1 MLNPTFKKI
10 SLYSLGF
17 VALLTLTFALGH
29 RTIIPKLIPLNDLPA
44 PTGPYAV
51 GTQMFEWQDSSRD
64 EWFTQEQG
72 DKRRIVVQ
80 TWYPTEDSDAQ
91 PLPYLANP
99 NEWLPAL
106 SVVLQLP
113 QFLFNHLTDI
123 DTHSVLNAPLH
134 PKITKTPLILFSH
147 GIWGMRFQNTA
158 QFEALASRG
167 YIVLSVDHAYDA
179 SLTIFDDG
187 TIADFRSG
195 YEGELTADEFWA
207 LRNPQVKTR
216 VADIDFMINT
226 VAQKAAAQDPLWIA
240 ADLEHIGMFG
250 HSYGGATSVVAANQ
264 DPRIDATIALDGW
277 ILPVPPQVI
286 DQGINTPF
294 LFIGRETWPDALNY
308 QKLETLLNNSPKH
321 ESVFMAGTEHFD
333 FSDAPL
339 FSPFMQTVGLA
350 GTIPAQQLA
359 ADLEQRI
366 VGFFNTHLRG
376 L

>member
-1 MLNPTFKKI
+1 MLNPTVKKI

-17 VALLTLTFALGH
+17 IILLGVTFALGH
-29 RTIIPKLIPLNDLPA
+29 RSIMPILIPLNDLPA

-51 GTQMFEWQDSSRD
+51 GTQMFEWRDDSRD
-64 EWFTQEQG
+64 EWFTEEQG

-80 TWYPTEDSDAQ
+80 TWYPTQASDVK

-99 NEWLPAL
+99 DQWLPAL

-134 PKITKTPLILFSH
+134 PEVTQTPLVVFSH

-167 YIVLSVDHAYDA
+167 YIVLAVDHAYDA
-179 SLTIFDDG
+179 SLTIFNDG

-195 YEGELTADEFWA
+195 YEGELSEDEFWA

-226 VAQKAAAQDPLWIA
+226 VAQKAAAQDPLWGA
-240 ADLEHIGMFG
+240 GDLQHIGMFG
-250 HSYGGATSVVAANQ
+250 HSYGGATSVVAAHQ
-264 DPRIDATIALDGW
+264 DPRIDATIVLDGW
-277 ILPVPPQVI
+277 ILPVPPQVVE
-286 DQGINTPF
+286 QGVKTPI
-294 LFIGRETWPDALNY
+294 LFIGRETWPDPLNY
-308 QKLETLLNNSPKH
+308 QKLDVLLSNSPNHK
-321 ESVFMAGTEHFD
+321 SVLMPGTEHFD

-350 GTIPAQQLA
+350 GTIPAKQLA

-366 VGFFNTHLRG
+366 VGFFDQHL
-376 L
+376 LN